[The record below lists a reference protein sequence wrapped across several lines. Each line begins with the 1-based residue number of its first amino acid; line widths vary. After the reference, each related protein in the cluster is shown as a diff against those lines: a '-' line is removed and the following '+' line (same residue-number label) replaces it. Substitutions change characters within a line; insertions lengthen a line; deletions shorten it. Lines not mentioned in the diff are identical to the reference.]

1 MYSPR
6 FPLTEGLHVTTEII
20 IVSGLPR
27 SGTSVMMQLLDA
39 GGVEVVTD
47 NLRTADTDNPRGY
60 HEFEKVKQVKRDV
73 SWLPGVRGKAVKMVS
88 QLLLDLPP
96 TERYRVVFMER
107 DFVEMLDSQER
118 MLRRLGREAIPRAT
132 IIPAYT
138 AHLERVHQWLQ
149 RQPHVAVLRVR
160 YKALVERPETEAAR
174 VNEFLGGRLDVCRAV
189 GAVDPSLYRN
199 RTMASE
205 SSSSPG

>member
-1 MYSPR
+1 MIA
-6 FPLTEGLHVTTEII
+6 EII

-27 SGTSVMMQLLDA
+27 SGTSVMMQILDV

-60 HEFEKVKQVKRDV
+60 YEFEKVKQVKRDA
-73 SWLPGVRGKAVKMVS
+73 SWLPGIRGKAVKMVS

-107 DFVEMLDSQER
+107 DFAEMLDSQER
-118 MLRRLGREAIPRAT
+118 MLRRLGRESAPREK
-132 IIPAYT
+132 ILPAYT

-149 RQPHVAVLRVR
+149 RQPHIAVLRVGYR
-160 YKALVERPETEAAR
+160 SLVERPESE
-174 VNEFLGGRLDVCRAV
+174 VLCLNEFLGSRLDVPRAV

-199 RTMASE
+199 RTAVSE
-205 SSSSPG
+205 PSSPTS

>member
-1 MYSPR
+1 M
-6 FPLTEGLHVTTEII
+6 TGEII

-27 SGTSVMMQLLDA
+27 SGTSLMMQLLDA

-47 NLRTADTDNPRGY
+47 GLRAADTDNPRGY
-60 HEFEKVKQVKRDV
+60 YEFEKVKQVKRDA

-107 DFVEMLDSQER
+107 DLAEMLDSQER
-118 MLRRLGREAIPRAT
+118 MLRRLGRPAAPREA

-138 AHLERVHQWLQ
+138 SHLERVHEWLP
-149 RQPHVAVLRVR
+149 RQPHIAALRVR
-160 YKALVERPETEAAR
+160 YRSLIERPESEVAR
-174 VNEFLGGRLDVCRAV
+174 LNEFLGGGLDVSRAA

-199 RTMASE
+199 RTTGSE
-205 SSSSPG
+205 PSGSPG

>member
-1 MYSPR
+1 M
-6 FPLTEGLHVTTEII
+6 TAEII

-27 SGTSVMMQLLDA
+27 SGTSLMMQLLDA

-60 HEFEKVKQVKRDV
+60 YEFEKVKQVKRDA
-73 SWLPGVRGKAVKMVS
+73 SWLPDIRGKAVKMVS

-96 TERYRVVFMER
+96 TERYRVVIMER
-107 DFVEMLDSQER
+107 DFTEMLDSQER
-118 MLRRLGREAIPRAT
+118 MLQHLGRPAIPRET

-138 AHLERVHQWLQ
+138 SHLERVHQWLQ
-149 RQPHVAVLRVR
+149 RQPHFAALRVR
-160 YKALVERPETEAAR
+160 YKALVERPQTEIAR

-199 RTMASE
+199 RIVTFE
-205 SSSSPG
+205 PPNSPG

>member
-1 MYSPR
+1 M
-6 FPLTEGLHVTTEII
+6 TAEII

-27 SGTSVMMQLLDA
+27 SGTSMMMQILDA
-39 GGVEVVTD
+39 SGVEVVTD

-60 HEFEKVKQVKRDV
+60 YEYEKVKQVKRDA
-73 SWLPGVRGKAVKMVS
+73 SWLPGIRGKAVKMVS

-107 DFVEMLDSQER
+107 DFAEMLDSQER
-118 MLRRLGREAIPRAT
+118 MLRRLGRETAPRDA

-149 RQPHVAVLRVR
+149 RQAHIAVLRVG
-160 YKALVERPETEAAR
+160 YKALVERPEAEVIR
-174 VNEFLGGRLDVCRAV
+174 LNGFLGDRLDVPRAV
-189 GAVDPSLYRN
+189 GAIDPSLYRN
-199 RTMASE
+199 RTPASD
-205 SSSSPG
+205 